1 MLRLIRLEE
10 LQTHLVAK
18 GENMS
23 LKRLC
28 LAFTLISVLAVASF
42 AGETGSPP
50 CIPGETGTPPCS
62 SQSVT
67 DSSTDPGETNAP
79 PSNAVD
85 LTTIAEAVQ
94 LALSLF

>member
-10 LQTHLVAK
+10 LQIHLVAK

-62 SQSVT
+62 SQTVT
-67 DSSTDPGETNAP
+67 DSSTDPGEMNAP

-85 LTTIAEAVQ
+85 LTTIEEAVQ